1 MDQAMMQPKCCKGN
15 NMVRSWNWLGRTG
28 VVWAICVPLAWGDL
42 YEDGMEAKARGDY
55 VHAVQVLRP
64 LANRGDAQA
73 QFELSLLYRSGQGV
87 PADARES
94 LRWLRLAAH
103 GGHAPAQSNLGAA
116 YVQGRG
122 VPQDAQ
128 QAYVWLSAGAAQG
141 SREAATN
148 LEVVRRRMTP
158 QQISQAQERA
168 MDCAQ
173 RQFVGCD

>member
-1 MDQAMMQPKCCKGN
+1 MADQ
-15 NMVRSWNWLGRTG
+15 RGRWIKRA
-28 VVWAICVPLAWGDL
+28 VALVWGACWVLAAWSGPM
-42 YEDGMEAKARGDY
+42 EDGLAAKAQGDY
-55 VHAVQVLRP
+55 ARAVQLLRP

-73 QFELSLLYRSGQGV
+73 QFELSLLYRAGQGV

-122 VPQDAQ
+122 VAQDALL
-128 QAYVWLSAGAAQG
+128 AYVWLSAGAAQG
-141 SREAATN
+141 SREAITN

-168 MDCAQ
+168 QDCAQ
-173 RQFVGCD
+173 RQFAGCD